1 MLSWQCQTRN
11 HSSICIL
18 DRIRS
23 RVLSHQVNHHL
34 VFQKKKLFL
43 TCELKKVT
51 SFLSMSIPSTLS
63 AIHWPRPSPLLPH
76 SNTTFE
82 FRVGSLGGPSPS
94 TEDQKKRFSLLGI
107 DFWLFRSLLVQLS
120 SSSICLPISSQVRMC
135 VGGGEGE
142 AVRTPFSETRFLGK
156 KTDRMGQS
164 LYIVVLSI
172 LRLIVSSFF
181 LFAWSKCPS
190 SFSFQKFQEVKKS
203 SPKTHNN
210 LSPLTSN
217 STQRANGNGPSIPR
231 RCKSIF
237 PIHLRFLLFRVPS
250 LIPVNRLWV
259 SVSRLVPFSGWR
271 LVVHLRC
278 LHRRIRRVQAP
289 LRPCLSRPLV

>member
-1 MLSWQCQTRN
+1 VIQSQAWNPAFFSFWIDVAPSISLKDGQNSSRMLSWQRQTGN

-23 RVLSHQVNHHL
+23 RLPSHQVNHHL

-43 TCELKKVT
+43 TCEFKKVT
-51 SFLSMSIPSTLS
+51 SFLSMSILSTLS

-135 VGGGEGE
+135 VGGRGRRSCKDTFLKRVFL
-142 AVRTPFSETRFLGK
+142 VRKPTEWVNRCTS
-156 KTDRMGQS
+156 
-164 LYIVVLSI
+164 
-172 LRLIVSSFF
+172 
-181 LFAWSKCPS
+181 W
-190 SFSFQKFQEVKKS
+190 SFQFCV
-203 SPKTHNN
+203 
-210 LSPLTSN
+210 
-217 STQRANGNGPSIPR
+217 
-231 RCKSIF
+231 
-237 PIHLRFLLFRVPS
+237 
-250 LIPVNRLWV
+250 W
-259 SVSRLVPFSGWR
+259 
-271 LVVHLRC
+271 
-278 LHRRIRRVQAP
+278 
-289 LRPCLSRPLV
+289 